1 MLVCGSAHLTT
12 GMELDADGHHVRRGL
27 FIGAVGVRP
36 RQGTSGGRPSAY
48 RCRRRRGG
56 YAEGCPRRLPGPR
69 RRVSI
74 TSPRTRTVTAR
85 SRRQPD
91 AEGYPRHRAWP
102 PYADGHPRH
111 IGFFYFIFIFSLS
124 YYFILCFYYLFTSMN
139 YVKNGSIF

>member
-1 MLVCGSAHLTT
+1 VYSLARAPP
-12 GMELDADGHHVRRGL
+12 EDDRRRTD
-27 FIGAVGVRP
+27 AVGVEVATP
-36 RQGTSGGRPSAY
+36 RAALGVYQALGV
-48 RCRRRRGG
+48 
-56 YAEGCPRRLPGPR
+56 E
-69 RRVSI
+69 VSI
-74 TSPRTRTVTAR
+74 TSPRTRTVTAL